1 MFDGLQQVGSSS
13 PGVTIPLS
21 GFRTP
26 VTGVVNSTVGI
37 LAYEGDLGTT
47 GDSAT
52 IQGATGPVQLG
63 SATPGTPPL
72 NARTNLFDSSI
83 TAGGATVTTRS
94 PAFRNQLGFDADLFP
109 LPGVLGNNQTS
120 TQIRLTT
127 GGDAYQPGAVTIAT
141 DLFAPRIVTSKT
153 VDQAVAD
160 AGDTLTY
167 TLTVQNQGEDGAE
180 NVVLSDAIPAA
191 TSYVP
196 GSLTVNGATQT
207 DTGGDDVGEVA
218 GGTVTAR
225 LGTGADATGGGSLAP
240 GSGVQ
245 TVTFR
250 VQVDAVVPGSTI
262 VRNVGRVDFAAE
274 TTGEPDPGVETG
286 SSPGRV
292 IRAPQINLVVTK
304 DVINQPNPT
313 RSPTT
318 AWGGPRIRSSS
329 GSPSRTR
336 AACPRRTCC
345 SRTSC
350 RRRCA
355 TSGRSSSREPR
366 AARTRRI
373 RRRRRPR
380 LRPATSGRLHHGSHG
395 LRPVRRRFTGRLGP
409 VPLPAQNLTNR
420 VVASSDGSETNPAD
434 NLATATFET
443 LPINDVYISKSVA
456 PAELLEGGRVT

>member
-274 TTGEPDPGVETG
+274 TTGEPDPGVETA
-286 SSPGRV
+286 PAETV

-318 AWGGPRIRSSS
+318 AWGGR
-329 GSPSRTR
+329 GSDRLPGHRHERGQRARAER
-336 AACPRRTCC
+336 AAHGPAAAGDALPRGGHRAGNPVRPGPDG
-345 SRTSC
+345 S
-350 RRRCA
+350 A
-355 TSGRSSSREPR
+355 DA
-366 AARTRRI
+366 AARASGLQ
-373 RRRRRPR
+373 PR
-380 LRPATSGRLHHGSHG
+380 DACTGSHG
-395 LRPVRRRFTGRLGP
+395 LRPVRRRSTGRLGP
-409 VPLPAQNLTNR
+409 VPLRAEPDEPGGGVERRQR
-420 VVASSDGSETNPAD
+420 DQPGRQPGD
-434 NLATATFET
+434 C
-443 LPINDVYISKSVA
+443 DVRDA
-456 PAELLEGGRVT
+456 PDQRRLHLEIGRAG